1 MDKENIIKFI
11 SKETIEIKKKFL
23 ALNTFYTKSYELTIT
38 DLDENDKFAAIMLS
52 YFSYYERFVKIIY
65 DKIFNFINHLKK
77 REKIYPKEFD
87 SLAFLYCKI
96 GEKKNKIRQFQFF
109 MNQKFLDS
117 FNVDKFFKDNQ
128 KLENIRHLLELNC
141 IIANTQKEEYIT
153 AEFYSS
159 VGKVENLD
167 INGKLEKLEELYKLR
182 NDRIHGS
189 FVMQTDEIK
198 DIFELFNFSITI
210 LSNSIIDVLE
220 KNF

>member
-1 MDKENIIKFI
+1 
-11 SKETIEIKKKFL
+11 
-23 ALNTFYTKSYELTIT
+23 
-38 DLDENDKFAAIMLS
+38 
-52 YFSYYERFVKIIY
+52 
-65 DKIFNFINHLKK
+65 
-77 REKIYPKEFD
+77 
-87 SLAFLYCKI
+87 
-96 GEKKNKIRQFQFF
+96 